1 MYYSRLDTV
10 RMLENSLEDILADNK
25 EKQEKKN
32 LVNLFLTQGTLALPL
47 VALFLL
53 VLYPLLY
60 YVVTVLNNSII

>member
-1 MYYSRLDTV
+1 V

-32 LVNLFLTQGTLALPL
+32 LVNLFLTQGTLVLPM

-60 YVVTVLNNSII
+60 YVITVLNNSLI